1 MLLLSK
7 AFFQLP
13 FLFYDTTF
21 SFNHQYIIYITYNIS
36 YIIYYYIYRPSHV
49 RWSSLI
55 DTYTYHPYRGIP
67 SYYQCLPTHIP
78 RYHTNHCLQ
87 FTTFPFL
94 HTCQCNLIHPR
105 GYLLAKAMP
114 AKLLGIFRVLPPC
127 PPLLPF
133 PRMSNCHLCILYT
146 RSRADSKTNH
156 VLYFSSCVWVN
167 SIH

>member
-1 MLLLSK
+1 MLSCCICQK
-7 AFFQLP
+7 FFFQLP
-13 FLFYDTTF
+13 FLFYDATF

-36 YIIYYYIYRPSHV
+36 YIIHYYIYRPSHV

-87 FTTFPFL
+87 FTTFPLL

-114 AKLLGIFRVLPPC
+114 AKLLGIFRVLPP
-127 PPLLPF
+127 LSTIVTF
-133 PRMSNCHLCILYT
+133 PS
-146 RSRADSKTNH
+146 H
-156 VLYFSSCVWVN
+156 VQLSLVHI
-167 SIH
+167 IH